1 MALTLYHAEPVA
13 NSLKCL
19 AALHEKGLPFT
30 SRYVDLHRFEQH
42 EPWFVA
48 LNPDG
53 QVPVLDHDGVIITQT
68 TVINEYLDDAFAE
81 GAQLRPADAL
91 GKARV
96 RAWNK
101 FIDEH
106 VMNHVSMHGWHRMV
120 GVIARSIQGEEF
132 EKLMERIPLKEQRDK
147 WRTARSGFNQQ
158 DLDEAERKIT
168 VAVARVEAQLAKS
181 PWIAGDTFSSADI
194 NFFSHC
200 GMMVARM
207 FPHLGT
213 VANCPRLLDWVERV
227 KARPGMAA
235 ALKAEDRTDPRLRT
249 FTGHAK

>member
-68 TVINEYLDDAFAE
+68 TVINEYLDDAFPD

-120 GVIARSIQGEEF
+120 GVIARSMGFTRNFVGGVKAFKRGNITEFSSTLEEARR
-132 EKLMERIPLKEQRDK
+132 EAVERMVDH
-147 WRTARSGFNQQ
+147 
-158 DLDEAERKIT
+158 
-168 VAVARVEAQLAKS
+168 AVAMGANAITGVRFDSSDISEGIVE
-181 PWIAGDTFSSADI
+181 I
-194 NFFSHC
+194 
-200 GMMVARM
+200 VAY
-207 FPHLGT
+207 GT
-213 VANCPRLLDWVERV
+213 AV
-227 KARPGMAA
+227 
-235 ALKAEDRTDPRLRT
+235 TI
-249 FTGHAK
+249 